1 MAILSS
7 LDRLLRPWHLAIVNA
22 VAIVW
27 FVTLT
32 LASRAALPGVA
43 LFRCPIGFCAG
54 GYSPEELYSMLDEI
68 GEDGRGYLYG
78 TLLWADLVL
87 PALLTAA
94 LLANILW
101 FSRPGTRGAVTLQP
115 AARLGLLAV
124 PLVYC
129 VADYAENWAIANLL
143 QLYPNID
150 DLMAERA
157 SVLTAAKSQLVAAS
171 IGIVAALA
179 VAGVASLGNRSEPG
193 SRSPG
198 DEA

>member
-1 MAILSS
+1 MAFLST
-7 LDRLLRPWHLAIVNA
+7 LDRLLRPWHLAILNS
-22 VAIVW
+22 VALIW

-32 LASRAALPGVA
+32 LTSRAALPGA
-43 LFRCPIGFCAG
+43 TLFRCPIGFCAG

-68 GEDGRGYLYG
+68 GEDGRSYLFG

-101 FSRPGTRGAVTLQP
+101 FSRPGVRGAVTLQP

-124 PLVYC
+124 PLIYG
-129 VADYAENWAIANLL
+129 VADYVENWAIANLL

-157 SVLTAAKSQLVAAS
+157 SLLTAAKSQLVAAS
-171 IGIVAALA
+171 IGIAAALA
-179 VAGVASLGNRSEPG
+179 VAGVASAGNRSG